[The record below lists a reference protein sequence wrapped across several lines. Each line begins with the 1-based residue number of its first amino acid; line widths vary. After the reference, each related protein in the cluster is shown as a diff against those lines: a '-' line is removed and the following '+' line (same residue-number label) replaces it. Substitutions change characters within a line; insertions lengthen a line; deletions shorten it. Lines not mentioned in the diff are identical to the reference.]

1 MSIRNELLEDLTGT
15 IETSNRGVEALGV
28 FIQDQTSPVL
38 TVPFLQERAIVTL
51 ASDTAVGDR
60 VVNLVGG
67 HGAVAGEILELAVT
81 GGTEF
86 MQAKIISVLV
96 DAITIDQPVNR
107 IYTVAGSTVV
117 RSTDNMLVDG
127 SITPQVFSILPLPG
141 QIGDM
146 VRIIVGIGGDDPMD
160 FSTFGSDP
168 ALTNGCVIRVKN
180 GDGTFKNLFNFKAN
194 GEFIAQGFDHD
205 FLQNIGNNARSFASR
220 VTWGGQSKHGVVIRL
235 DGSLGEE
242 LQIVIQDDL
251 TGASNTDFTL
261 QAQGHEIQP

>member
-1 MSIRNELLEDLTGT
+1 MTKGYTQPAPSEIYEKSD
-15 IETSNRGVEALGV
+15 RGVIGV
-28 FIQDQTSPVL
+28 ATFIQDQTSPVL

-51 ASDTAVGDR
+51 ANDTAVGDR

-107 IYTVAGSTVV
+107 VYTVAGSTVV

-127 SITPQVFSILPLPG
+127 SVTPQVFSILPLPG
-141 QIGDM
+141 QVGDM
-146 VRIIVGIGGDDPMD
+146 VRIIVGIGGAEAMD

-168 ALTNGCVIRVKN
+168 ALINGCVVRVK
-180 GDGTFKNLFNFKAN
+180 GSGGTFKNLFNFKTN
-194 GEFIAQGFDHD
+194 GEFIGQGFDHD
-205 FLQNIGNNARSFASR
+205 FLQNTGNNARSFASR
-220 VTWGGQSKHGVVIRL
+220 VTWGGQSKHGVVVRL
-235 DGSLGEE
+235 DGALGEE

-251 TGASNTDFTL
+251 TGASNTSFTL
-261 QAQGHEIQP
+261 QAQGHEVQT